1 MLASATKTK
10 FENITNLTTDN
21 IPPRLANAVLSVA
34 EIKHIKTKEMI
45 HWSIKFW
52 NVKTG
57 KKEYREYPKT
67 AQFETREKLCKFLQ
81 NRKFLA
87 EDYIVDE
94 IKEFDPIKDKMKLAD
109 AWGKLIY
116 DSR

>member
-1 MLASATKTK
+1 MDTKNETTKNDFNATIGNT
-10 FENITNLTTDN
+10 
-21 IPPRLANAVLSVA
+21 VLSVA

-45 HWSIKFW
+45 HWSIKFL

-116 DSR
+116 GSR